1 MPNITDSPNR
11 QVSRM
16 GSGGMLG
23 QNSLANL
30 PHATRYMAS
39 RLYKPIKSYKAQVA
53 QMEDGGSI
61 HIKASHKGRFTAYK
75 ERTGKT
81 TEEAMHSSDPHVR
94 QMANF
99 AHNAA
104 GWDKKAHGGNIADGA
119 LKPRK
124 AHGQPRLQGK
134 HPVPSAAQ
142 PAQPQIPQGIPQ
154 GVPPQMPQGLQPA
167 QMQQMQQMMQ
177 QGNGLRPQANGG
189 QIQPMSSQDAKF
201 NGPSHANGGIKIPSH
216 GVEVEGGETANKGF
230 VFSKKLGYAQKH
242 EKIAKALGKAEQ
254 RPPSA
259 INQATTN
266 ALQRKTELLKQ
277 QQEAHKASLG
287 MPNDLQ
293 QQKMADGGFI
303 GGGGG
308 GGKPGDPP
316 AKKVDP
322 RVAQLM
328 AANYNPSILTNGK
341 FMVEKA
347 DGSIGQ
353 WGNPVTQG
361 TDQVNPVT
369 VPPIQLSDKAVGK
382 ASYYTPARNV
392 QTSPAVA
399 TIKSPSFKFG
409 GKMRR
414 MDDGGITDG
423 PPPKKKPL
431 NGVGTMPALNN
442 GLTPLT
448 GTPDLSFIPRDTSLD
463 GNSIMKYIASQKPVV
478 KQAPIVANAAG
489 AQVKTRPAGKP
500 VTTYQRPGPIDDI
513 NAPKPVFDTPELTT
527 ANFTFPQSPQVAGAS
542 TTQAPVQT
550 SSNSKSG
557 FSQAV
562 DKVSPFLSNFMNATQ
577 RLPLPPNPVLNT
589 EITPNL
595 VNYDASRAEAVRQ
608 TRGADKVARENLNSG
623 AAVSATKAANLAQQD
638 RAIGQAN
645 EAESNTNAGIRNQAA
660 AENAQIRA
668 GNNALTNNYN
678 NEMVSRQL
686 KGQQLNT
693 QNMANIE
700 EKINGLARDKKLFN
714 LEDQKLMLEALKDNT
729 GASYRAAR
737 SVFQRNLSP
746 ESMAEIEANYAKVQK
761 YQDEDRAEGRRAGIF
776 GSYLKGRGVD
786 PTKLTPEQNQAEYNA
801 WVLGAGAGSQ
811 IEPAK
816 GERFGETDVT
826 SSGPKGTTTKKTTKR

>member
-1 MPNITDSPNR
+1 
-11 QVSRM
+11 
-16 GSGGMLG
+16 
-23 QNSLANL
+23 
-30 PHATRYMAS
+30 
-39 RLYKPIKSYKAQVA
+39 
-53 QMEDGGSI
+53 
-61 HIKASHKGRFTAYK
+61 
-75 ERTGKT
+75 
-81 TEEAMHSSDPHVR
+81 
-94 QMANF
+94 
-99 AHNAA
+99 
-104 GWDKKAHGGNIADGA
+104 
-119 LKPRK
+119 
-124 AHGQPRLQGK
+124 
-134 HPVPSAAQ
+134 
-142 PAQPQIPQGIPQ
+142 
-154 GVPPQMPQGLQPA
+154 
-167 QMQQMQQMMQ
+167 
-177 QGNGLRPQANGG
+177 
-189 QIQPMSSQDAKF
+189 
-201 NGPSHANGGIKIPSH
+201 
-216 GVEVEGGETANKGF
+216 
-230 VFSKKLGYAQKH
+230 
-242 EKIAKALGKAEQ
+242 
-254 RPPSA
+254 
-259 INQATTN
+259 
-266 ALQRKTELLKQ
+266 
-277 QQEAHKASLG
+277 
-287 MPNDLQ
+287 
-293 QQKMADGGFI
+293 
-303 GGGGG
+303 
-308 GGKPGDPP
+308 
-316 AKKVDP
+316 
-322 RVAQLM
+322 
-328 AANYNPSILTNGK
+328 
-341 FMVEKA
+341 
-347 DGSIGQ
+347 
-353 WGNPVTQG
+353 
-361 TDQVNPVT
+361 
-369 VPPIQLSDKAVGK
+369 
-382 ASYYTPARNV
+382 
-392 QTSPAVA
+392 
-399 TIKSPSFKFG
+399 
-409 GKMRR
+409 MRR

-423 PPPKKKPL
+423 PPPKKKPTNPWDVDL
-431 NGVGTMPALNN
+431 PKSAYPTVGMNYNG
-442 GLTPLT
+442 
-448 GTPDLSFIPRDTSLD
+448 
-463 GNSIMKYIASQKPVV
+463 KPITTVQ
-478 KQAPIVANAAG
+478 QAPIVANAAG